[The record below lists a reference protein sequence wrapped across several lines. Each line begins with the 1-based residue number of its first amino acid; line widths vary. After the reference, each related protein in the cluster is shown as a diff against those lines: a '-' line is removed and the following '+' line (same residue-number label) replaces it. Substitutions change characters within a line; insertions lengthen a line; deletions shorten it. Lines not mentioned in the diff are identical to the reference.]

1 MIIGI
6 GIGIAIQGAEG
17 DSVPPTFYNYLRPDG
32 VSTYLLPDG
41 TSTYKRL

>member
-6 GIGIAIQGAEG
+6 GIGVGLLGVEG
-17 DSVPPTFYNYLRPDG
+17 DTTPPPLYNYLRPDG
-32 VSTYLLPDG
+32 TSTYLRPDG